1 MSKLIIIR
9 GNSGS
14 GKSTLASNLH
24 KEYLNDSLLIQQ
36 DVIRRDMLN
45 GDDNSAIKLLIDL
58 LQFGKNNYD
67 ITILEGIFVLK
78 KYRTLFEA
86 IKEIYNQ
93 ENIQAYYYDLS
104 FEETLRRHQTRDVKN
119 EFGEEKMA
127 SWFVDKDYLND
138 FNEMVFTESI
148 SLEKSLEIINYF
160 IKQR

>member
-45 GDDNSAIKLLIDL
+45 GDDNNAIKLLIDL